1 MKNNVI
7 KGSIVILILL
17 LFLISVAA
25 VSSADE
31 ENKDVTIMTLS
42 KGGITIQYPSDW
54 GNSQSTSNYSVMAIS
69 KIDSVDALGVGQIN
83 INIEKKP
90 IEGDDFETFVNSSY
104 DKMQRDTS
112 FKLVSSGGVSID
124 GKEGLEYVYTSTK
137 GTMEKEHKAIWF
149 EKGGQAYAIMYS
161 APISDFE
168 KNLYVFDFLLSN
180 IQIN

>member
-1 MKNNVI
+1 MKINVF
-7 KGSIVILILL
+7 KGSMIILMVL
-17 LFLISVAA
+17 LFLVSVTA
-25 VSSADE
+25 VSSAD
-31 ENKDVTIMTLS
+31 NNTDVSILTLS

-54 GNSQSTSNYSVMAIS
+54 GDSQATSNYSVMAIS

-137 GTMEKEHKAIWF
+137 GTAEKEHKAIWF
-149 EKGGQAYAIMYS
+149 EKGGQAYVIMYS

-168 KNLYVFDFLLSN
+168 KNLYVFKK
-180 IQIN
+180 